1 MDIRR
6 WMGLIF
12 FGLTIILV
20 VSLAPSIQTANNT
33 AYLSYNGSSE
43 KASMVGL
50 GVIMPWGDLLIIIS
64 ILVAAGLL
72 SVQLNKGGS
81 IEDVIAPVG
90 TVIGCVILLNFYDTI
105 ITSFNTLIA
114 GTTSAGAQ
122 IFYGAILLLIYLAI
136 VGSAGASQVV
146 RYFKGKKKTGK
157 NGKKNENAPSIM
169 NP

>member
-20 VSLAPSIQTANNT
+20 ISLAPSIQTANNT
-33 AYLSYNGSSE
+33 AYLSYNGSTE

-72 SVQLNKGGS
+72 SLQLNKGGG
-81 IEDVIAPVG
+81 IKDVIAPVG
-90 TVIGCVILLNFYDTI
+90 TVIGCIILLNFYDSM

-114 GTTSAGAQ
+114 GTTNAGAK
-122 IFYGAILLLIYLAI
+122 IFYGAILLLIYLTI
-136 VGSAGASQVV
+136 VGSAGAVQAVQ
-146 RYFKGKKKTGK
+146 YFRGR
-157 NGKKNENAPSIM
+157 KKNKKASYSM
-169 NP
+169 TNP